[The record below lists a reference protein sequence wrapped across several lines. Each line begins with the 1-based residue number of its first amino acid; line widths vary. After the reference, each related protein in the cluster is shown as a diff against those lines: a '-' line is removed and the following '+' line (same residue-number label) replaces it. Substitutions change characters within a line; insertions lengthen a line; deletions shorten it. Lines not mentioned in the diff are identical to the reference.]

1 VLSVLEPLRTRDPFS
16 VLREEHR
23 HAAAS
28 PWRESRLGVDFD
40 ATPTFGRDEGSNGA
54 GPLGL
59 VASEAPQS
67 LRARILDLL
76 GPAPISLD
84 ELVRAAEAP
93 INEVRIV
100 LLELDLAGRLEHAGG
115 ARVSLSPPQENS

>member
-1 VLSVLEPLRTRDPFS
+1 LRARDPFS
-16 VLREEHR
+16 ILREER
-23 HAAAS
+23 PGAVAS
-28 PWRESRLGVDFD
+28 PWRESQPAHMNFD
-40 ATPTFGRDEGSNGA
+40 AAPLFGSDHGLPGTASSD
-54 GPLGL
+54 L

-93 INEVRIV
+93 ISEVRIV

-115 ARVSLSPPQENS
+115 ARVSLSPPQENR